1 MSESLRKLPSVD
13 QILNA
18 ASVVPLLKRYR
29 RDVLVDAVRDVL
41 SRWRARLRAGAENP
55 SRDELMESICA
66 DVLTHCGRWDRP
78 SMRRVIN
85 ATGVVLHTGLGRAP
99 LATKAWE
106 TLCNAVRYANVEFD
120 LRSGQ
125 RGERTSHVEAL
136 LCQLCGA
143 EAVAV
148 VNNNAAAVLIAL
160 SALSHGRQ
168 VLVSRGQLVEI
179 GGSFR
184 IPDVIESSGA
194 RIREVG
200 TTNRTH
206 VRDYERA
213 LDEHTGAILVVH
225 PSNFRVRGFTAEV
238 ELEELAALARRAE
251 VPLVYDLGGGVL
263 EDLATWNLPAE
274 PVVRDEL
281 SRGADLV
288 TFSGDKIL
296 GGPQAGIIA
305 GKRELVEA
313 IRTHPLM
320 RALRCDKLTYA
331 ALEGTLQLYRLRP
344 DVLPDELPV
353 LGMLVEPSEAILA
366 RARALAAAIETVCD
380 WQVEVVES
388 QAQAGS
394 GALPLEEL
402 SSYAVALTPRRGSVD
417 GLAQELRA
425 AEVAVVGRIERERL
439 LLDVRT
445 IAAGEV
451 DEVVSALRATRA

>member
-1 MSESLRKLPSVD
+1 
-13 QILNA
+13 
-18 ASVVPLLKRYR
+18 
-29 RDVLVDAVRDVL
+29 
-41 SRWRARLRAGAENP
+41 
-55 SRDELMESICA
+55 
-66 DVLTHCGRWDRP
+66 
-78 SMRRVIN
+78 
-85 ATGVVLHTGLGRAP
+85 
-99 LATKAWE
+99 
-106 TLCNAVRYANVEFD
+106 
-120 LRSGQ
+120 
-125 RGERTSHVEAL
+125 
-136 LCQLCGA
+136 
-143 EAVAV
+143 
-148 VNNNAAAVLIAL
+148 
-160 SALSHGRQ
+160 
-168 VLVSRGQLVEI
+168 
-179 GGSFR
+179 
-184 IPDVIESSGA
+184 
-194 RIREVG
+194 
-200 TTNRTH
+200 

-305 GKRELVEA
+305 GKRALVEA

-366 RARALAAAIETVCD
+366 RARALAAAIETVGD

-388 QAQAGS
+388 RAQAGS